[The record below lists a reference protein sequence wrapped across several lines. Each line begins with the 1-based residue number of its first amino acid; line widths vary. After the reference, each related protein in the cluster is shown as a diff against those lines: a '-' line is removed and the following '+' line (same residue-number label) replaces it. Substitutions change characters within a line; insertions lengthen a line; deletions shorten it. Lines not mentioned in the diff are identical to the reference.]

1 MLGMQHGDAGES
13 SGIVILKGKVR
24 FETCGNYPIPLPSG
38 LHIESRGLGGAPAT
52 SRRGRKI
59 CFFPGN
65 AAKTAMFSTQLG
77 QDSIFVLPA
86 ENQTLFVLELI

>member
-1 MLGMQHGDAGES
+1 MLCMQHGDAGES
-13 SGIVILKGKVR
+13 SGTVILKRKVR

-38 LHIESRGLGGAPAT
+38 LHVESRGLGAPAT

-65 AAKTAMFSTQLG
+65 EAKTTMFSTRLG

-86 ENQTLFVLELI
+86 ENQTLFVLEPI